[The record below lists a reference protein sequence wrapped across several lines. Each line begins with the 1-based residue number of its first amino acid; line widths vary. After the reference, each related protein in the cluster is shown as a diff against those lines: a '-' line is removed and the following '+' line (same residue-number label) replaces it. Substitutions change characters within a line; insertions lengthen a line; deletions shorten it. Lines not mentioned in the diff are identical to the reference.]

1 MSRRRFR
8 LPPPPPPV
16 PSADAFVMVPVSSL
30 PPVSDEQAQ
39 RMRELYQ
46 WAFEQASA
54 AAQPSLPERDLL
66 GTWN

>member
-8 LPPPPPPV
+8 LSPPPA

-30 PPVSDEQAQ
+30 PPMNDEQAQ
-39 RMRELYQ
+39 RLRELYQ

-54 AAQPSLPERDLL
+54 VAQPSILERDLL